1 MVHLENDTI
10 LQMLHRHE
18 DQNGPILLMNLH
30 QEIEKEQIQA
40 TNHRPEQHEKEQIQI
55 AMHPQLGRHGN
66 VPIQVTNHR
75 QEPIGGE
82 QILIQMKNHR
92 EDENDMILIKVHNEI
107 LFMILTNQM
116 ARSQKAKWPMAEKL
130 ASIPR
135 VVFILVSFGPGF
147 DRPVVPATG
156 K

>member
-18 DQNGPILLMNLH
+18 DQNGQILLMNPH
-30 QEIEKEQIQA
+30 QEIGKEQIQA
-40 TNHRPEQHEKEQIQI
+40 TNHRPEQHEREQIQI

-66 VPIQVTNHR
+66 VPIQVTNHH

-116 ARSQKAKWPMAEKL
+116 ARNQKAKWPMAEKL

>member
-1 MVHLENDTI
+1 MVRLENGTI
-10 LQMLHRHE
+10 LQTLHHHE
-18 DQNGPILLMNLH
+18 GQNGRIHPTNPLQGL
-30 QEIEKEQIQA
+30 EKEQIQA

-75 QEPIGGE
+75 REPIGGE

-92 EDENDMILIKVHNEI
+92 EEENDMILIKVHNEI

-116 ARSQKAKWPMAEKL
+116 ARNQKVKWPMVEKL

-135 VVFILVSFGPGF
+135 IVFFIVSSGPGF
-147 DRPVVPATG
+147 GLGSRQ
-156 K
+156 

>member
-1 MVHLENDTI
+1 MVHLENGTI
-10 LQMLHRHE
+10 RQTLHHHE
-18 DQNGPILLMNLH
+18 DQNGRIRLTNPLLGL
-30 QEIEKEQIQA
+30 EKEQIQA
-40 TNHRPEQHEKEQIQI
+40 TNHLPEQHEKEQIQI

-66 VPIQVTNHR
+66 VPIQVTNHH

-116 ARSQKAKWPMAEKL
+116 ARNQKVKWPTAEKL

-135 VVFILVSFGPGF
+135 IVFS
-147 DRPVVPATG
+147 
-156 K
+156 

>member
-18 DQNGPILLMNLH
+18 DQNGQILLMNLH
-30 QEIEKEQIQA
+30 QEVAKEQIRA

-66 VPIQVTNHR
+66 VPIQVTNHH

-92 EDENDMILIKVHNEI
+92 EDENDMILIKVLNEI
-107 LFMILTNQM
+107 LLVILTNQM
-116 ARSQKAKWPMAEKL
+116 TRNQKAKWPMVEKL

-135 VVFILVSFGPGF
+135 VVFILVAFGPGF